1 VFALARA
8 RGPLDPAAVGAFT
21 SSVPDLEHVV
31 RMPRPGGRKL
41 FPSHRIRGWHRPGG
55 ISASAQLLVAGLL
68 LGAMLGQRLRKPIG
82 SQPPY
87 S

>member
-1 VFALARA
+1 
-8 RGPLDPAAVGAFT
+8 
-21 SSVPDLEHVV
+21 
-31 RMPRPGGRKL
+31 MPRPGGRKL

-82 SQPPY
+82 PRPPY